1 MQGAPV
7 SESPSPKWQA
17 MAAVTAAF
25 VGVMALCG
33 GIVWLVGWA
42 IHK

>member
-1 MQGAPV
+1 
-7 SESPSPKWQA
+7 

-25 VGVMALCG
+25 VGVGMALCA
-33 GIVWLVGWA
+33 GIVWLVSWA